1 MPSKRKKNEARKVKG
16 KTAVSLS
23 NPKTNLKVLLSM
35 HSQTLQA
42 NILHLDQKA
51 STSFKM
57 HLLAKVPGVNGLKLL
72 EKKRSGDKDLESHLV
87 QGMELRTFLREG
99 LTLTDCAYPC
109 PWLIR
114 MHNKL

>member
-1 MPSKRKKNEARKVKG
+1 MKPTKCPAKGKKKARKVKV

-23 NPKTNLKVLLSM
+23 NPKTNLKVLLSV

-57 HLLAKVPGVNGLKLL
+57 YLLASSRGEWVKA
-72 EKKRSGDKDLESHLV
+72 
-87 QGMELRTFLREG
+87 T
-99 LTLTDCAYPC
+99 
-109 PWLIR
+109 
-114 MHNKL
+114 

>member
-1 MPSKRKKNEARKVKG
+1 MPSKREKKARKVKV

-23 NPKTNLKVLLSM
+23 DPKTNLKVLLSV

-57 HLLAKVPGVNGLKLL
+57 HLLANVPGVNG
-72 EKKRSGDKDLESHLV
+72 
-87 QGMELRTFLREG
+87 
-99 LTLTDCAYPC
+99 
-109 PWLIR
+109 
-114 MHNKL
+114 

>member
-1 MPSKRKKNEARKVKG
+1 MPSKREKKARKVKV

-23 NPKTNLKVLLSM
+23 DPKTNLKVLLSV

-42 NILHLDQKA
+42 NILHLDQNAFVGK
-51 STSFKM
+51 SSR
-57 HLLAKVPGVNGLKLL
+57 GEWLKLL
-72 EKKRSGDKDLESHLV
+72 EKKRSGNKDLGSHLV

-99 LTLTDCAYPC
+99 LTLTSCAYPC
-109 PWLIR
+109 PWLIM